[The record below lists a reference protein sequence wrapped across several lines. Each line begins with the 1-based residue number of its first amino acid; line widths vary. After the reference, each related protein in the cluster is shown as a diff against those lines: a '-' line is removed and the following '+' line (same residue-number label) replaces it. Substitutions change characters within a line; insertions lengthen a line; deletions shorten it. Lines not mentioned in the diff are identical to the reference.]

1 MDKLDFGKNVLL
13 ARIDFEDLIEKEEIF
28 GYPVSRRMGIL
39 FQEELKQENTLLES
53 GEDFPFTPS
62 STVGTI
68 HAYMLEDIHEINF
81 GSRKINVKSSCFQ
94 DAGNAID
101 VLSRLLSKDHQD
113 FEYFLDIIDDLK
125 ALYLT
130 YDDFWDYRQGF
141 EQEAV
146 KTEDVINLTKKLH
159 RSLGKSLTNKQK
171 SLLLHHDVRW
181 IPYIMYKSLNIVLK
195 NEEKHHHKKSKYS
208 ILYPDS
214 YYFDF

>member
-13 ARIDFEDLIEKEEIF
+13 AQMDFDDFIEKEEIF

-39 FQEELKQENTLLES
+39 FQEELKQDLPLNNGKYYPL
-53 GEDFPFTPS
+53 TPS

-68 HAYMLEDIHEINF
+68 HAHMLEDIHEINF
-81 GSRKINVKSSCFQ
+81 GSRKINVQSSCFQ

-101 VLSRLLSKDHQD
+101 VLSRLLSKDHPD
-113 FEYFLDIIDDLK
+113 FEYFLDILDDLK

-130 YDDFWDYRQGF
+130 YDDFWDYRNGF

-181 IPYIMYKSLNIVLK
+181 IPYIMYNSLNIVIK